1 MYTINEVD
9 IGIVWLLNK
18 FYIHVYNKWYR
29 VYCDYWISFIYMYII
44 NEIDIG
50 YCGYWIS
57 FIYLYIIN
65 EIDIGYIVAIE

>member
-44 NEIDIG
+44 NEI
-50 YCGYWIS
+50 Y
-57 FIYLYIIN
+57 
-65 EIDIGYIVAIE
+65 IGYIVAIE